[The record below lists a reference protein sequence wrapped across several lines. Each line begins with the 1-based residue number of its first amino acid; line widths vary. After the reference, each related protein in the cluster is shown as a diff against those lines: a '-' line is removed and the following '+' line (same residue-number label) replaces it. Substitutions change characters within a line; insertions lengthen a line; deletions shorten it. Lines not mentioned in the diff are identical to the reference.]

1 VQALLAST
9 GLDLFGT
16 GSSSSSA
23 TPTASSASAR
33 KQTAAA
39 IKRSLVPDQL
49 DSGAAQHAVFLEF
62 KGRRHA
68 EGAALLQD
76 ARSKE
81 EQSVVSTGLDVV
93 ARSYAQREETRKK
106 TAGRKWFDMES
117 EELSADARR
126 DFALLRMRN
135 YLDPKKFYK
144 SSDHHKKLP
153 KHFQMGVVV
162 EGAHEFKS
170 ARMTKKER
178 RQTFTDEIMADD
190 SVRQYTKRVF
200 SQVQAARSGRGKKK
214 AKKTN
219 RAF

>member
-1 VQALLAST
+1 M
-9 GLDLFGT
+9 
-16 GSSSSSA
+16 
-23 TPTASSASAR
+23 
-33 KQTAAA
+33 
-39 IKRSLVPDQL
+39 KRSLVPDQL
-49 DSGAAQHAVFLEF
+49 DSGAARHASFFEF
-62 KGRRHA
+62 KGLRHA
-68 EGAALLQD
+68 EGAALLAD
-76 ARSKE
+76 KRSKE
-81 EQSVVSTGLDVV
+81 EQGVVKTGLDVV
-93 ARSYAQREETRKK
+93 ARSNQQREETRKK

-117 EELSADARR
+117 DDLTPDARR

-178 RQTFTDEIMADD
+178 QQTFTDEIMADAN
-190 SVRQYTKRVF
+190 VRQYTKRVF
-200 SQVQAARSGRGKKK
+200 GQVQAARSGRGKKK
-214 AKKTN
+214 AKKTH